1 MRKNVTLRTAA
12 RYDACPSELSTICPV
27 STTLLTDGDRA
38 RILIFDGARNVRDLG
53 GLSTPDGRRVRKG
66 MFYRADG
73 LARLSDADLERLAG
87 LELKSI
93 IDLRYPQ
100 ERARLP
106 SRLPARNTPQISA
119 IGVSPRGSMELF
131 EAVNEHGADAS
142 QAFEIMRRNYG
153 NIPHQHVREFRS
165 VFAHLLEPEN
175 TPCLI
180 HCMSGKDRTGIA
192 VALVLRALGITL
204 DTIVADYELSNT
216 EHQPVDVFGPKA
228 RADAIEI
235 IMAAHPDYIR
245 ASFDT
250 IDERCGGFDAY
261 FEETLGFSSRERE
274 ALRGRLLEA

>member
-1 MRKNVTLRTAA
+1 MRKNGTLKGAA
-12 RYDACPSELSTICPV
+12 RYHARPPNLATIRSV
-27 STTLLTDGDRA
+27 STPPVTDDHRT
-38 RILIFDGARNVRDLG
+38 RILVFDGARNVRDLG
-53 GLSTPDGRRVRKG
+53 GLPTADDRRVREG
-66 MFYRADG
+66 VFFRADG
-73 LARLSDADLERLAG
+73 LSRLSDRDLEQLAG
-87 LELKSI
+87 LGLKSI
-93 IDLRYPQ
+93 IDLRYAQ

-106 SRLPARNTPQISA
+106 SRLPEQNPPQTNA

-131 EAVNEHGADAS
+131 EAVNEHGAGAE

-153 NIPHQHVREFRS
+153 NIPHQHVREFRA

-216 EHQPVDVFGPKA
+216 EHQPVDVFGPNA

-274 ALRGRLLEA
+274 ALRERLLEP